1 MPLAKSP
8 QKAHVLIGETDVR
21 VTGLI
26 RRFVAS
32 LMVLAVA
39 AFVLHGTMHAG
50 HLHGIAQSET
60 AAHTGRTHA
69 HSHGTPHISHDHE
82 HQADA
87 QHGDAGHDHGKGGSG
102 ASEPCCGNLCTIG
115 VPVLTGAAIGSGYGR
130 VRLAAPHRS
139 GATGIDPDALKRP
152 PRPLAI
158 V

>member
-39 AFVLHGTMHAG
+39 AFVLHGTVHAG
-50 HLHGIAQSET
+50 HLHGIAPTQS
-60 AAHTGRTHA
+60 AAHASHT
-69 HSHGTPHISHDHE
+69 HSHDHGTSHVSHDHE

-87 QHGDAGHDHGKGGSG
+87 RHGDVGHHHGKGGSAAG
-102 ASEPCCGNLCTIG
+102 EPCCGNLCTIG
-115 VPVLTGAAIGSGYGR
+115 VPVLPGQAVGSGFGHMP
-130 VRLAAPHRS
+130 LAAPHAS
-139 GATGIDPDALKRP
+139 GATGVDPDALKRP
-152 PRPLAI
+152 PRSLAI